1 MSNCNSYIKSK
12 LPEFNKEV
20 AQPGKCGFAVNGL
33 TSVKNDGDYIEF
45 DINQSRGSN
54 EYVMTNHNQ
63 NNLDNLIEMATCNP
77 TINFKDGKGTNI
89 RDINADTNATFS
101 KVKYER
107 KHQKQLFERPFA
119 TMPYIGKGVHKVND
133 ESFLMAQEAT
143 RQSRPCGSLAGA
155 FLENQFTPLVPSLR
169 DTVQNIKFI
178 IPEESKVDW
187 VRGGMSSR
195 NIVKDIDYLSRCTN
209 DDLVKK
215 AFIEKKAYIK
225 KR

>member
-12 LPEFNKEV
+12 LPEVNKEV
-20 AQPGKCGFAVNGL
+20 EQPSKCRGFSVNGL

-54 EYVMTNHNQ
+54 EYVMTDHNQ
-63 NNLDNLIEMATCNP
+63 NNRTNLIETATCNP

-89 RDINADTNATFS
+89 RDINADTNAIFS

-133 ESFLMAQEAT
+133 ESFLMAQETT
-143 RQSRPCGSLAGA
+143 RQSP
-155 FLENQFTPLVPSLR
+155 
-169 DTVQNIKFI
+169 
-178 IPEESKVDW
+178 
-187 VRGGMSSR
+187 
-195 NIVKDIDYLSRCTN
+195 
-209 DDLVKK
+209 
-215 AFIEKKAYIK
+215 
-225 KR
+225 